1 MKFNRYYLLV
11 MLVLTMLLN
20 TTESKAQD
28 PRFSQFYAAPLQ
40 INPAMTGVF
49 EGRWRANAI
58 YRDQWGSI
66 LGSVPFRTVGASYDM
81 RYNVAKR
88 DYFAF
93 GLSALRDEV
102 GEGHL
107 IQNRAYLNFSY
118 LKQIGGGRRTGV
130 GQYLV
135 AGGQVGGGQNQIEFN
150 NFWFSEQFDL
160 SIGGFPNTALDN
172 RESSL
177 VGQSQNSDFF
187 IDFNAGLLYYAV
199 LGDNTSFYGGAAIH
213 HLNNPEISFF
223 SNSAESLNSR
233 IVVHAGGELGFT
245 DELSILPAA
254 IFMKQGVLT
263 SWTTGA
269 NIRYNN
275 HDWNE
280 VAMRLGVWPHFA
292 STPTSRFYFESVA
305 VTAILEL
312 NRINF
317 GVSYDVTVSDLQEAN
332 NSRGGFELSL
342 IYTHPADR
350 KVKTVC
356 PKF

>member
-1 MKFNRYYLLV
+1 MKFSRWYLLWMV
-11 MLVLTMLLN
+11 VLTIQFN
-20 TTESKAQD
+20 VTESEAQD

-40 INPAMTGVF
+40 VNPAMTGVF
-49 EGRWRANAI
+49 EGRWRVNAI

-81 RYNVAKR
+81 RYRVVKQ

-93 GLSALRDEV
+93 GISALRDEV
-102 GEGHL
+102 GDGHF
-107 IQNRAYLNFSY
+107 IQNRAHFNFSY
-118 LKQIGGGRRTGV
+118 LKKVGGGRMGK

-172 RESSL
+172 RESSII
-177 VGQSQNSDFF
+177 GQSQNSDIFL
-187 IDFNAGLLYYAV
+187 DFNAGLLYYAV
-199 LGDNTSFYGGAAIH
+199 LGDNTSFYAGAAIH

-223 SNSAESLNSR
+223 NNSNESLNNR
-233 IVVHAGGELGFT
+233 IVAHMGGEFGFS
-245 DELSILPAA
+245 DQLSILPAA

-280 VAMRLGVWPHFA
+280 VALRLGLWPHFS
-292 STPTSRFYFESVA
+292 STPTSRFYFESLA
-305 VTAILEL
+305 FTAILEL
-312 NRINF
+312 NRFNF
-317 GVSYDVTVSDLQEAN
+317 GVSYDMTVSDLQEAN

-342 IYTHPADR
+342 IYTHPEEQR
-350 KVKTVC
+350 VRTKC

>member
-11 MLVLTMLLN
+11 LVVLMVLFK
-20 TTESKAQD
+20 TTESQAQD

-40 INPAMTGVF
+40 VNPAMTGVF

-58 YRDQWGSI
+58 YRDQWGSV
-66 LGSVPFRTVGASYDM
+66 LGSVPFRTIGASFDM

-102 GEGHL
+102 GVGHF
-107 IQNRAYLNFSY
+107 IQNRAHLNFSY
-118 LKQIGGGRRTGV
+118 LKQIGGSRRSGV

-135 AGGQVGGGQNQIEFN
+135 AGGQVGGGQNAVEFN

-160 SIGGFPNTALDN
+160 TIGGFPNTALDN
-172 RESSL
+172 RETSL
-177 VGQSQNSDFF
+177 IGQSQNSDIFL
-187 IDFNAGLLYYAV
+187 DFNAGLLYYAV
-199 LGDNTSFYGGAAIH
+199 LGNNTSFYAGAAIH
-213 HLNNPEISFF
+213 HLNNPEVSFF
-223 SNSAESLNSR
+223 ASSAESLNNR
-233 IVVHAGGELGFT
+233 IVAHMGGELGFT

-280 VAMRLGVWPHFA
+280 VAMRLGLWPHFS
-292 STPTSRFYFESVA
+292 STPDSRFYFESLA

-312 NRINF
+312 NRVNF

-332 NSRGGFELSL
+332 NSRGGFELSM
-342 IYTHPADR
+342 IYTHPAER